1 MKILFIGDII
11 GRPGRTAVKRILPQ
25 LKAEGSYELVI
36 ANGENAHHG
45 KGITPEDVQELS
57 AAGVDF
63 FTTGNH
69 IWKDK
74 SIIPFLGSKNMP
86 VIRPANYPEGN
97 PGKGWQIV
105 ETGLM
110 RRVLV
115 INLLGRLF
123 INVQTDC
130 PFRTADKIL
139 KENAH
144 ERLDAIF
151 VDFHAEATSEKCA
164 LANYLD
170 GRVTAV
176 VGTHTHVATADARI
190 LPGGTAFQTDAG
202 FVGPEDSVIGVRK
215 ELIIE
220 NFLTQM
226 PVKHDIADG
235 PVMFNAVELEI
246 EKGKAEAVGLVR
258 RRLEEL

>member
-11 GRPGRTAVKRILPQ
+11 GRPGRETVRKVLPA
-25 LKAEGSYELVI
+25 LKAEEGYELVI

-45 KGITPEDVQELS
+45 KGITPDDVKELTS
-57 AAGVDF
+57 AGVDF
-63 FTTGNH
+63 YTSGNH

-74 SIIPFLGSKNMP
+74 AIIPFLGSKNMP
-86 VIRPANYPEGN
+86 VIRPANYPDSN

-105 ETGLM
+105 DTGLM
-110 RRVLV
+110 KRVLV

-123 INVQTDC
+123 MNVQPDC
-130 PFRTADKIL
+130 PFRTADRIL

-202 FVGPEDSVIGVRK
+202 FVGPIDSVIGVKK

-226 PVKHDIADG
+226 PVKHEIADG
-235 PVMFNAVELEI
+235 PMLFNAVKIEI
-246 EKGKAEAVGLVR
+246 ENKKALTIEPVR